1 MVNIPIV
8 EDLNSNEG
16 TEYFIVQLAGHSV
29 ITGDLVIS
37 LGNIKEA
44 FVYIQDEIIISL
56 EEDNVQV
63 EEGGNLTLTVTASIA
78 SDQEFNITMI
88 ITNNTAHC
96 K

>member
-16 TEYFIVQLAGHSV
+16 TEFFIVQLAGHSV
-29 ITGDLVIS
+29 ISGDLVIS
-37 LGNIKEA
+37 FGNVKEA
-44 FVYIQDEIIISL
+44 TVFIQDEIIISL
-56 EEDNVQV
+56 QDESVQV

>member
-78 SDQEFNITMI
+78 SDQEYNITVI